1 MKKLSASFILLLMII
16 SSFSF
21 SAFAKGVTEISVANV
36 VAEKQS
42 EVSVPIKISNNQ
54 GLWGMVFNVYF
65 DTDAL
70 KLKEVVNNGDVFNSG
85 ALLIGPSDLSKG
97 YVRVVIT
104 PSNVSSNNTANGTI
118 CTLKLNVSK
127 DAELKKYSFKID
139 LEDVLDVEGEDV
151 EVTGTD
157 GSVTVQKTV
166 ESTVQTNT
174 QKQTDSKQ
182 TSSKEEKTEEVVARA
197 ENNKLVEVENSDKT
211 DSAESVSGEEE
222 KNDNSKATQQTEQVG
237 ESVTEEKQG
246 ITDSSSQVTAKS
258 KSSSIN
264 YIITA
269 AVVVLIIAAVT
280 VLIVALLKRR
290 KNK

>member
-182 TSSKEEKTEEVVARA
+182 ASSK
-197 ENNKLVEVENSDKT
+197 
-211 DSAESVSGEEE
+211 EE